1 MGGAANTSPGQAA
14 SSMPLPTTITCA
26 GSWPDPEPW
35 ITDTLSSRGASARMM
50 RLYSGT
56 YLSVSGVA
64 RARPCSSSGTKSCG
78 SLTNFFTA
86 TSVGYD
92 WAGGSG
98 FRRADRQGVRRQAG
112 DGGKHDGDGYRA
124 GVQGADAALAGV
136 AGPAPLGHHGAGG

>member
-14 SSMPLPTTITCA
+14 SSMPLPTIITCA

-35 ITDTLSSRGASARMM
+35 ITDTLSSRGASVRMI

-56 YLSVSGVA
+56 YLSVSGLA
-64 RARPCSSSGTKSCG
+64 RASPWSISGTKSLG

-92 WAGGSG
+92 CAGYGWAGGSG
-98 FRRADRQGVRRQAG
+98 FRRADRQRVRRQAG
-112 DGGKHDGDGYRA
+112 DGGEHDGDGHSA
-124 GVQGADAALAGV
+124 GVQGSDAALAG
-136 AGPAPLGHHGAGG
+136 